1 MKQKI
6 LILGAG
12 RAATAL
18 IDYLLNEAVK
28 NDWFV
33 TVADFDGDLAKQK
46 VGNASNGKAVQLNI
60 KNTSKRRALIQAV
73 DIVVSLLPVNLHYLV
88 VKDCLKY
95 KKHIV
100 TASYLSQEM
109 YGLDREAREAAI
121 VMVGEMGLDPGIDHM
136 SAMEK
141 IDALRADDC
150 KITAFR
156 SFTGGLVSKDN
167 LQNNP
172 WNYKFT
178 WNPRNVVLAGQG
190 TAQYMSEGKYKYIP
204 YNRVFQRL
212 DEIHVDG
219 IGKLEA
225 YVNRDS
231 LLYKTLYHLEDI
243 PTLIRYTLRYPGYC
257 RAWNALVKLGWTD
270 DTYPIIDSE
279 LMTYRDLLES
289 YLRGVFKTYPSG
301 YNLRHHL
308 ADFLRMD
315 RSDPI
320 MGKLEWLGIFDRTP
334 IKIKNASPAMILQ
347 DLLMKKWALQTD
359 DQDLIVMQHQFDY
372 EKEGKN
378 YRLISTMK
386 MFGTDSV
393 HTAMSKLVGLPIGI
407 FVKLIL
413 QEKLK
418 LRGVHIPVI
427 PEIYAPVLAELAGLG
442 VVFDDQIQEL
452 RLND

>member
-18 IDYLLNEAVK
+18 IDYLLNEAAK

-33 TVADFDGDLAKQK
+33 TVADFDEELAKEK
-46 VGNASNGKAVQLNI
+46 VGHSGNGRAVQLNI
-60 KNTSKRRALIQAV
+60 SNTKKRRELIQEA

-88 VKDCLKY
+88 VKDCLTY

-109 YGLDREAREAAI
+109 YGLDREARKAAI

-141 IDALRADDC
+141 IDALRADNC
-150 KITAFR
+150 KIIAFR
-156 SFTGGLVSKDN
+156 SYTGGLVSKEN
-167 LQNNP
+167 LTDNP

-190 TAQYMSEGKYKYIP
+190 TAQYISEGKYKYIP

-212 DEIHVDG
+212 DEIRVDG

-279 LMTYRDLLES
+279 LMTYRELLES
-289 YLRGVFKTYPSG
+289 YLRGVFKQYPAG
-301 YNLRHHL
+301 YNLRNHL
-308 ADFLRMD
+308 ADFLRID
-315 RSDPI
+315 RSDPVI
-320 MGKLEWLGIFDRTP
+320 EKLEWLGIFEKTP
-334 IKIKNASPAMILQ
+334 IEVKNASPAVILQ
-347 DLLMKKWALQTD
+347 NLLQKKWKLQPD
-359 DQDLIVMQHQFDY
+359 DKDLIVMQHQFDY
-372 EKEGKN
+372 EKNGKQF
-378 YRLISTMK
+378 RLSSTMK
-386 MFGTDSV
+386 MYGEDSV

-407 FVKLIL
+407 FIKLTL
-413 QEKLK
+413 QDQLK

-427 PEIYAPVLAELAGLG
+427 PEIYAPVLAELSELG
-442 VVFDDQIQEL
+442 VRFEDKVQEL
-452 RLND
+452 KAE